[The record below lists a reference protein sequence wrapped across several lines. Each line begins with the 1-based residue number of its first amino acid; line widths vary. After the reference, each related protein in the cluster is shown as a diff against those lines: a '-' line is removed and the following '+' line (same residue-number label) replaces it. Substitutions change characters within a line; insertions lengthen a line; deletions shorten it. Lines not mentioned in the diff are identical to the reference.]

1 MIFQTS
7 MIMFHVNH
15 PGCSPFLRNSDLQND
30 MYKNY
35 IFHPDRSVGMN
46 HVPYFCEI
54 LIGKIVYNNPDRSL
68 HDITLPENNVA
79 PWNWW
84 SEDECSFFFKGQ
96 PVSFTEGK

>member
-1 MIFQTS
+1 MLIFQG
-7 MIMFHVNH
+7 VR
-15 PGCSPFLRNSDLQND
+15 PFCEIVICK

-46 HVPYFCEI
+46 HVLYFCEI
-54 LIGKIVYNNPDRSL
+54 LIGKIVYITTQIEVC
-68 HDITLPENNVA
+68 HDITLPANNVA